1 MSRFSVHLESN
12 GALNPTVGF
21 KWTCSEFIYFYIFVY
36 MRFYMKIIHSLV
48 LSLLLVMGVLSCVR
62 VDGGDNGS
70 FVEKEAKTTTFS
82 NIEVYY
88 NGDDIGEAI
97 SDGWLVKFYTDMEMD
112 EMGNFVGPGEVMQLL
127 LNVEYESA
135 QKPDLAKLVGEY
147 RAQSNSGDFSPNTFV
162 YGYMDYIDLP
172 DGRHERPDGTFYASI
187 PDGST
192 EMDVDL
198 IDDGSLEITS
208 NGDGTYTIDGVLVG
222 KQCRKRNF
230 KWSGVIEPKSQVVE
244 QIPNSLLTSD
254 LQLTNLTKAHLQ
266 DRGDSFYLGDNSY
279 RNILVFLAE
288 ESILF
293 EWGNPKGSGNILR
306 LELLVPWETNLAE
319 EGIPAGE
326 YPMLTRNADTSFDK
340 ESIAPFHSISG
351 LPDSFTVPYWSGA
364 WYVKYADG
372 KWGDSY
378 ARIDKGSVTV
388 ERGEDGSH
396 RFICNLQDCSSPS
409 LAVTAD
415 VTIPNDKLTI
425 YK

>member
-1 MSRFSVHLESN
+1 MVACFDAKRE
-12 GALNPTVGF
+12 
-21 KWTCSEFIYFYIFVY
+21 E
-36 MRFYMKIIHSLV
+36 
-48 LSLLLVMGVLSCVR
+48 
-62 VDGGDNGS
+62 DGGDDT
-70 FVEKEAKTTTFS
+70 FIEKEATTITFTEA
-82 NIEVYY
+82 EVYY
-88 NGDDIGEAI
+88 NGDDIGEAT

-112 EMGNFVGPGEVMQLL
+112 QMGNFVGPGEVMQLL
-127 LNVEYESA
+127 LSAPFNSA
-135 QKPDLAKLVGEY
+135 QKPDLSKLVGEY
-147 RAQSNSGDFSPNTFV
+147 RAQSNSGDFSPNTFA

-172 DGRHERPDGTFYASI
+172 DGRHERPEGTFYASI

-192 EMDVDL
+192 EMNIDL
-198 IDDGSLEITS
+198 LDDGSLEIIS

-230 KWSGVIEPKSQVVE
+230 SWRGVIEPKSQVVE
-244 QIPNSLLTSD
+244 QVPNSLLTSD
-254 LQLTNLTKAHLQ
+254 LRLTNLTKAHLQ

-288 ESILF
+288 ESISF

-306 LELLVPWETNLAE
+306 LELLVPWETDIAQD
-319 EGIPAGE
+319 GIPVGE

-378 ARIDKGSVTV
+378 ARIDGGTITV
-388 ERGEDGSH
+388 ERGADGSH

-409 LAVTAD
+409 FAVEAD
-415 VTIPNDKLTI
+415 VTISNENLI
-425 YK
+425 R